1 MKTKY
6 KLMLA
11 VLAGVFIGAAGAWA
25 IYAQEM
31 KTPPGYVFAEVNVTD
46 PGGFQQ
52 YRAKL
57 GETMA
62 PYAHQVL
69 VSGGKTD
76 ALEGDAPKTIVII
89 SFDSMKDAR
98 AWYDSPAYQA
108 ILPIRQSAATSR
120 VFLVEGLPPKQ

>member
-11 VLAGVFIGAAGAWA
+11 VLAGVLIGAAGAWA
-25 IYAQEM
+25 IYAQQV
-31 KTPPGYVFAEVNVTD
+31 KTAPGYVFAEVNVTD
-46 PGGFQQ
+46 PGGMQQ

-57 GETMA
+57 PETLA
-62 PYAHQVL
+62 PYNHQVL
-69 VSGGKTD
+69 ISGGKTD
-76 ALEGDAPKTIVII
+76 TLEGDAPKTIVVI

-108 ILPIRQSAATSR
+108 IKPIRESAATSR
-120 VFLVEGLPPKQ
+120 VFLVEGITPK